1 MNPVTE
7 VLIESLKNIVKEVW
21 IFTIAFVI
29 FLMILALV
37 IRGIK
42 KIWRKLLAKIKN
54 KFNTSRS

>member
-42 KIWRKLLAKIKN
+42 KIWRKLLAKIK
-54 KFNTSRS
+54 KI